1 VSRPTLVVVDG
12 PLEGR
17 RVDVGAELVVGR
29 EGAALTLPDLEVS
42 RRHAVLRADDGAV
55 WLEDLE
61 SANGTWVN
69 GRRIATRTRLADGDL
84 VRLGHTTVQL
94 ELTAPQAAPEG
105 QAGPPPAAADVQVSA
120 PSRPGGTRL
129 LALGLGGALLLQ
141 LVFAA
146 SYVGALHS
154 PDPDGVPVAVAGP
167 PAAARRLAQQL
178 AADDAVDPLV
188 VADRGAVLQ
197 AIDDREV
204 YGGLIVGR
212 ERDELV
218 VADAA
223 SLQVA
228 TLLTRSFGEL
238 AARQNRPL
246 TVTDAKPLPE
256 GDSRGLSSFYAVIA
270 WVFGGYLAATV
281 LTLFAGASS
290 RHHKR
295 AAMRVGALV
304 LYSLA
309 AGLFGAIVL
318 DPVIGAL
325 EGHFVALALLGAL
338 LVLAVAAGTA
348 ALQSLLGIAGTA
360 VAMIA
365 FFMIANPAA
374 GAAVPNELLPGFWRA
389 VGPWLP
395 SGAGVTAIG
404 NTFYFDGHDIAQ
416 PLAVLAGYAVAGSA
430 LVVAV
435 GWRHGR
441 RSNPEL
447 ELTTAA
453 AAA

>member
-1 VSRPTLVVVDG
+1 VSDAAVVVKDG

-42 RRHAVLRADDGAV
+42 RRHAVLRSDDGAV

-69 GRRIATRTRLADGDL
+69 GRRIAARTRLADGDL
-84 VRLGHTTVQL
+84 VRLGHTTVQV
-94 ELTAPQAAPEG
+94 ELAAQARPEAAAAAPA
-105 QAGPPPAAADVQVSA
+105 AGSGGVAAARLS
-120 PSRPGGTRL
+120 GTRL
-129 LALGLGGALLLQ
+129 LALGLAGALLLQ

-146 SYVGALHS
+146 SYVGGLHS

-167 PAAARRLAQQL
+167 SAAARRLAQQL
-178 AADDAVDPLV
+178 AAGDALEPLV
-188 VADRGAVLQ
+188 VADRAAMLR
-197 AIDDREV
+197 AIDDRDV
-204 YGGLIVGR
+204 YGGLVLGR

-218 VADAA
+218 VAEAA

-228 TLLTRSFGEL
+228 TMLTRSFGEL
-238 AARQNRPL
+238 AAGQGRSL
-246 TVTDAKPLPE
+246 TVTDAKPLPD
-256 GDSRGLSSFYAVIA
+256 GDSRGLSAFYAVIA

-281 LTLFAGASS
+281 LTLFAGAAS

-295 AAMRVGALV
+295 AAQRVGGLV

-309 AGLFGAIVL
+309 AGLLGAIVL

-325 EGHFVALALLGAL
+325 EGHFLALALLGAL
-338 LVLAVAAGTA
+338 LVLAVAAATA

-360 VAMIA
+360 VAMVV
-365 FFMIANPAA
+365 FFMVANPAA

-404 NTFYFDGHDIAQ
+404 NTVYFDGHDVAQ
-416 PLAVLAGYAVAGSA
+416 ALAVLAGYAVVGSA
-430 LVVAV
+430 LVVAL

>member
-1 VSRPTLVVVDG
+1 VSTATVVVKDG

-17 RVDVGAELVVGR
+17 RVDVGTELVVGR

-42 RRHAVLRADDGAV
+42 RRHAVLRSDDGAV

-94 ELTAPQAAPEG
+94 ELAAPQAASAAQPGKPTAAE
-105 QAGPPPAAADVQVSA
+105 QPASLA
-120 PSRPGGTRL
+120 SRPGGTRL

-167 PAAARRLAQQL
+167 PTAARRLAQQL
-178 AADDAVDPLV
+178 AADDAVDPVV

-197 AIDDREV
+197 AIDDRDV
-204 YGGLIVGR
+204 YGGVVVGR

-218 VADAA
+218 VAEAA

-228 TLLTRSFGEL
+228 TMLTRSFGE
-238 AARQNRPL
+238 AAAKQGRPL

-256 GDSRGLSSFYAVIA
+256 GDSRGLSAFYAVIA

-295 AAMRVGALV
+295 AAMRVGGLV

-309 AGLFGAIVL
+309 AGLLGAVLL

-325 EGHFVALALLGAL
+325 EGHFVALTLLGAL

-348 ALQSLLGIAGTA
+348 ALQSVLGIAGTA
-360 VAMIA
+360 VAMVV
-365 FFMIANPAA
+365 FFMLANPSA

-389 VGPWLP
+389 LGPWLP
-395 SGAGVTAIG
+395 SGAGVTAID
-404 NTFYFDGHDIAQ
+404 NTVYFDGHDIGQA
-416 PLAVLAGYAVAGSA
+416 LAVLAGYAVAGSA

>member
-1 VSRPTLVVVDG
+1 MSTATLVVKDG

-17 RVDVGAELVVGR
+17 RVEIGAELVVGR

-42 RRHAVLRADDGAV
+42 RRHAVLRTDDGAV

-69 GRRIATRTRLADGDL
+69 GRRIAARTQLADGDL
-84 VRLGHTTVQL
+84 VKLGHTTVRV
-94 ELTAPQAAPEG
+94 ELTAPQAAPEEPVG
-105 QAGPPPAAADVQVSA
+105 ALPAATADAGGAAARVS
-120 PSRPGGTRL
+120 STRL
-129 LALGLGGALLLQ
+129 LALGLAGALVLQ

-146 SYVGALHS
+146 SYVGALHA
-154 PDPDGVPVAVAGP
+154 PDPDDVPVAVAGP

-178 AADDAVDPLV
+178 AADDAIDPVV
-188 VADRGAVLQ
+188 VADRGAVVQ
-197 AIDDREV
+197 AIDDRDV
-204 YGGLIVGR
+204 YGGLVLGR

-218 VADAA
+218 VAEAA

-228 TLLTRSFGEL
+228 TMLTRSFGEL
-238 AARQNRPL
+238 AAGQGRAL
-246 TVTDAKPLPE
+246 TVTDAKPLPD
-256 GDSRGLSSFYAVIA
+256 GDSRGLSAFYAVIA

-281 LTLFAGASS
+281 LTLFAGAASH
-290 RHHKR
+290 HHKR
-295 AAMRVGALV
+295 AAMRVGGLV

-309 AGLFGAIVL
+309 AGLLGAVLL

-360 VAMIA
+360 MAMVV

-374 GAAVPNELLPGFWRA
+374 GAAVPNELLPGFWRV

-395 SGAGVTAIG
+395 SGAGVTAIN
-404 NTFYFDGHDIAQ
+404 NTVYFDGNDLGQ
-416 PLAVLAGYAVAGSA
+416 PLAVLAAYAVAGSA
-430 LVVAV
+430 LVIAV

-453 AAA
+453 ATA

>member
-1 VSRPTLVVVDG
+1 MSAAALVVKDG

-42 RRHAVLRADDGAV
+42 RRHAVVRADDGAV

-69 GRRIATRTRLADGDL
+69 GRRIAARTRLADGDL
-84 VRLGHTTVQL
+84 VRLGHTTVQV
-94 ELTAPQAAPEG
+94 ELAAPRAEPE
-105 QAGPPPAAADVQVSA
+105 APAASPAAAPGGRAAAAVS
-120 PSRPGGTRL
+120 GTRL
-129 LALGLGGALLLQ
+129 LALGLAGALLLQ

-154 PDPDGVPVAVAGP
+154 PDPENVPVAVAGP
-167 PAAARRLAQQL
+167 PAAARGLAQRL
-178 AADDAVDPLV
+178 AADDAIEPVV
-188 VADRGAVLQ
+188 VADRAAVLR
-197 AIDDREV
+197 AIDGRDV
-204 YGGLIVGR
+204 YGGLVLGR

-218 VADAA
+218 VAQAA

-238 AARQNRPL
+238 AAGQGRPL

-256 GDSRGLSSFYAVIA
+256 GDSRGLSAFYAVIA
-270 WVFGGYLAATV
+270 FVFGGYLAATV
-281 LTLFAGASS
+281 LTLFAGAAS

-295 AAMRVGALV
+295 AAMRVGGLV

-309 AGLFGAIVL
+309 AGLLGAILL

-325 EGHFVALALLGAL
+325 QGHFLALALLGAL

-348 ALQSLLGIAGTA
+348 ALQSVLGIAGTA
-360 VAMIA
+360 VAMIV
-365 FFMIANPAA
+365 FFMVANPAA

-395 SGAGVTAIG
+395 SGAGVTAIV
-404 NTFYFDGHDIAQ
+404 NTTYFDGHDVAQ
-416 PLAVLAGYAVAGSA
+416 PLAVLAAYAVAGSA
-430 LVVAV
+430 LVIAV

>member
-1 VSRPTLVVVDG
+1 VSSATVVVKDG

-17 RVDVGAELVVGR
+17 RVEIGAELVVGR
-29 EGAALTLPDLEVS
+29 EGVALTLPDLEVS
-42 RRHAVLRADDGAV
+42 RRHAVLRTDDGAV

-69 GRRIATRTRLADGDL
+69 GRRIAARTRLADGDL
-84 VRLGHTTVQL
+84 VRLGHTTVRL
-94 ELTAPQAAPEG
+94 ELAAPQAAPEEP
-105 QAGPPPAAADVQVSA
+105 AGAPPATADAGGSAARV
-120 PSRPGGTRL
+120 GGTRL
-129 LALGLGGALLLQ
+129 LALGLAGALVLQ

-154 PDPDGVPVAVAGP
+154 PDPDDVPVAVAGP
-167 PAAARRLAQQL
+167 PAAARRVAQQL
-178 AADDAVDPLV
+178 AADDAIDPVV
-188 VADRGAVLQ
+188 VADRGAVVQ
-197 AIDDREV
+197 AIDGRDV
-204 YGGLIVGR
+204 YGGLVLGR

-218 VADAA
+218 VAQAA

-238 AARQNRPL
+238 AAGQGRPL

-256 GDSRGLSSFYAVIA
+256 GDSRGLSAFYAVIA
-270 WVFGGYLAATV
+270 FVFGGYLAATV
-281 LTLFAGASS
+281 LTLFAGAAS

-295 AAMRVGALV
+295 AAMRVGGLV

-309 AGLFGAIVL
+309 AGLLGAILL

-325 EGHFVALALLGAL
+325 QGHFLALALLGAL

-360 VAMIA
+360 VAMVV

-374 GAAVPNELLPGFWRA
+374 GAAVPNELLPGFWRV

-395 SGAGVTAIG
+395 SGAGVTAIN
-404 NTFYFDGHDIAQ
+404 NTVYFDGNDLGQ
-416 PLAVLAGYAVAGSA
+416 PLAVLAAFAVAGSA
-430 LVVAV
+430 LVIAV

-441 RSNPEL
+441 RSDPEL